1 MEKSTT
7 RTTLIVL
14 VAILGFFVF
23 SVLCCCGG
31 TWFGAPKVGEA
42 MVSLVLQEEPLSS
55 PDVPT
60 NPDATFDELKQ
71 RFDAG
76 GAVVFTGP
84 EIDGA
89 LKKAG
94 GDDLQVAFELR
105 GSKMRLDLS
114 VVADERYL
122 NVHGVARGRMEE
134 GQMTEFFFDELT
146 FGGINL
152 GMIAG
157 ENMAESFNENVREK
171 RDEQPELE
179 ERVRRIQLAEVRDGA
194 LHLQLTPASGGEVR

>member
-7 RTTLIVL
+7 RTTLLVL
-14 VAILGFFVF
+14 VAILGFLGF

-31 TWFGAPKVGEA
+31 AWFGAPKVGEA
-42 MVSLVLQEEPLSS
+42 MVSLVFQEEPLSI

-60 NPDATFDELKQ
+60 NPEVTFDELKQ
-71 RFDAG
+71 RFEAG
-76 GAVVFTGP
+76 GTVVFTGP

-89 LKKAG
+89 LKEAG
-94 GDDLQVAFELR
+94 GDDTQVAFELR
-105 GSKMRLDLS
+105 GSKARLDLS

-122 NVHGVARGRMEE
+122 NVHAVARGRMEE

-152 GMIAG
+152 GIVAG
-157 ENMAESFNENVREK
+157 ENMAKSFNENVRE
-171 RDEQPELE
+171 QPELE
-179 ERVRRIQLAEVRDGA
+179 EMVRRIQLAEVRDGA
-194 LHLQLTPASGGEVR
+194 LHLQLTPAASGEDR